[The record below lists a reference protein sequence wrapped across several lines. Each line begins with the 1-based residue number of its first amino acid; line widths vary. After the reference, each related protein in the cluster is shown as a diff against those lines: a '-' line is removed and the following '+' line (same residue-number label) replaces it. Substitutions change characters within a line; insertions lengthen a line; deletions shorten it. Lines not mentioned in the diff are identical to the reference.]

1 MTVPAAIGLGSNL
14 GDRVAHLREAVAR
27 LGSAGEVVRTSSLYE
42 TSPVGGPEQGPFLNA
57 VVILNTGLDPWPL
70 LQLLHQIEN
79 EAGRT
84 RHVRW
89 GPRTLD
95 LDLIVYDAQR
105 LHTELLTIPHPR
117 AHERAFVLIPLL
129 EVWPEAHLGR
139 GAVGE
144 LAAGLA
150 DPEVTL
156 ISRDWTA
163 IPGEPVPG

>member
-14 GDRVAHLREAVAR
+14 GDRVAHLRRAVAR

-84 RHVRW
+84 RNVRW

-95 LDLIVYDAQR
+95 LDLIVYDAQS

-117 AHERAFVLIPLL
+117 AHERAFVLMPLV
-129 EVWPEAHLGR
+129 EVWPEADLGR
-139 GAVGE
+139 GAAGE

-150 DPEVTL
+150 DPDVTL

-163 IPGEPVPG
+163 TPGEPVPG